1 LRALA
6 SKLGAGLLAGI
17 AGTAAI
23 TVSSTLEMRLR
34 GRPPSRAPRD
44 VAERVLGV
52 EAKGDGV
59 LLATV
64 AHGATGI
71 GLGVVGGL
79 AGGSARTYLA
89 LGMLP
94 ELVLVPALSD
104 VEPPWRWSAD
114 EHAISLIHHAAYAMA
129 AGGVFSAASRG

>member
-1 LRALA
+1 VSSLA
-6 SKLGAGLLAGI
+6 TRLGAGLLAGI

-23 TVSSTLEMRLR
+23 TASSTFEMRLR
-34 GRPPSRAPRD
+34 GREPSRAPRD

-52 EAKGDGV
+52 KAKGDGV

-71 GLGVVGGL
+71 GLGVVGAL

-104 VEPPWRWSAD
+104 VDPPWRWSAG
-114 EHAISLIHHAAYAMA
+114 EHAISLIHHAAYAVA
-129 AGGVFSAASRG
+129 AARTYNATGTN